1 MGNAQSNILTATF
14 GSGVDIP
21 CVNTKMCKGEG
32 MIQLDRITMLRVPK
46 IDDIENI
53 RKQLSSVPQ
62 AD

>member
-1 MGNAQSNILTATF
+1 MN
-14 GSGVDIP
+14 
-21 CVNTKMCKGEG
+21 KGEG
-32 MIQLDRITMLRVPK
+32 VIQLDRITMLRVPK